1 MSLGRSVGLGLA
13 LTKVSAAVVTVWPP
27 AWPPAASTDV
37 ASTALPS
44 QQELPVCAW

>member
-27 AWPPAASTDV
+27 AASTDV
-37 ASTALPS
+37 ASAALPS